1 MPLALRMLP
10 IIVTLYQDIIFSKK
24 LVLKGNIDIDR
35 FFSAFK
41 ALTRAVKKKNL

>member
-24 LVLKGNIDIDR
+24 FVLKGNIDIDR
-35 FFSAFK
+35 F
-41 ALTRAVKKKNL
+41 